1 MDRSIRRLFYFFVA
15 LFVALILMLTYV
27 QVWAAPS
34 LKVNAANTRAVE
46 EEMKIQRG
54 LILSA
59 DGQQLAKNDQQGQYY
74 VREYPFADLTAPWL
88 GYNNLRYG
96 RAGIERVYNEELTGQ
111 AGLLG
116 ITSSWSQIL
125 GQAQRGSDLKLTVQM
140 NVQQAAAKAL
150 GNRKGAVVALNP
162 RTGAILAMVSYPR
175 YDPNKLTEQWKTL
188 IADADRPL
196 LNRAIQ
202 GLYPP
207 GSTFKIIVGS
217 AALQTGAVTPATTF
231 SDTGTV
237 NLGGYIIHNYDG
249 KAYGDHDF
257 QKAFASSINTTF
269 SKIGVDLGGNTLAT
283 YADAFGF
290 GKSFPWKL
298 GGAKSS
304 FPDPG
309 GMDVAH
315 VAQASIGQGEVL
327 TTPLLMG
334 LAACAVANDG
344 KIMKPYIV
352 DQVLSYNGAVVEK
365 TSPSQWLQPMTA
377 ATAATMK
384 NLMVQVVRSG
394 TGTAAAISGVQ
405 VAGKTGTAEVAGA
418 EPHAWFAGFAPADDP
433 QIAVIVIVENAG
445 TGGSVAAPIAK
456 AVMAA
461 ALQLGLK

>member
-1 MDRSIRRLFYFFVA
+1 VDRPIRRLFYFFVL
-15 LFVALILMLTYV
+15 LFVSLILMLTYV

-59 DGQQLAKNDQQGQYY
+59 DGQELAKNVQQGQYFM
-74 VREYPFADLTAPWL
+74 RTYPFGDLTAPWL
-88 GYNNLRYG
+88 GYNNLKYG

-116 ITSSWSQIL
+116 VTSSWSQIL
-125 GQAQRGSDLKLTVQM
+125 GQTPRGSDIKLTVLM
-140 NVQQAAAKAL
+140 KVQQAAAKAL

-162 RTGAILAMVSYPR
+162 KTGAILAMISYPR
-175 YDPNKLTEQWKTL
+175 YDPNTLTDQWKQL
-188 IADADRPL
+188 VNDEDRPL
-196 LNRAIQ
+196 INRATQ

-207 GSTFKIIVGS
+207 GSTFKIILAS
-217 AALQTGAVTPATTF
+217 AALQNGVVTPDTPF
-231 SDTGTV
+231 SDTGSV
-237 NLGGYIIHNYDG
+237 NEGGYIIHNFDQ
-249 KAYGDHDF
+249 KSYGDHDF

-269 SKIGVDLGGNTLAT
+269 SKVGVQLGAPAIAG

-298 GGAKSS
+298 GGATSS
-304 FPDPG
+304 FPAPG
-309 GMDVAH
+309 SMDKAH

-327 TTPLLMG
+327 ATPLLMG

-344 KIMKPYIV
+344 KIMKPYLV
-352 DQVLSYNGAVVEK
+352 DQILSYNGAITEK
-365 TSPSQWLQPMTA
+365 TSPSQWLQPISS
-377 ATAATMK
+377 ATASTMK
-384 NLMVQVVRSG
+384 DLMVQVVRSG

-405 VAGKTGTAEVAGA
+405 VAGKTGTAETAAG

-433 QIAVIVIVENAG
+433 QIAVVVLVENG
-445 TGGSVAAPIAK
+445 GSGGSVAAPIARQ
-456 AVMAA
+456 VMAA
-461 ALQLGLK
+461 ALGR

>member
-1 MDRSIRRLFYFFVA
+1 
-15 LFVALILMLTYV
+15 MLTYV

-74 VREYPFADLTAPWL
+74 LRVYPFGDLTAPWL

-116 ITSSWSQIL
+116 VTSSWSQVL
-125 GQAQRGSDLKLTVQM
+125 GQDQRGSDLKLTVQM
-140 NVQQAAAKAL
+140 NVQQAAARAL

-188 IADADRPL
+188 VADADRPL
-196 LNRAIQ
+196 LNRAVQ

-207 GSTFKIIVGS
+207 GSVFKIIVGS
-217 AALQTGAVTPATTF
+217 AALQTGAITPDSSFT
-231 SDTGTV
+231 DTGTV
-237 NLGGYIIHNYDG
+237 TLGGYVIHNFDG
-249 KAYGDHDF
+249 KTYGDHNF

-269 SKIGVDLGGNTLAT
+269 SKVGVDLGARTLAT
-283 YADAFGF
+283 FTDAFGF
-290 GKSFPWKL
+290 GKSFPWRL
-298 GGAKSS
+298 GGARSS

-309 GMDVAH
+309 GMDTAH

-327 TTPLLMG
+327 ATPLLMG

-344 KIMKPYIV
+344 KIMNPYLV
-352 DQVLSYNGAVVEK
+352 YQVLSYNGAIVET
-365 TSPSQWLQPMTA
+365 TSPTQWLQPITA

-384 NLMVQVVRSG
+384 SLMIQVVRTG
-394 TGTAAAISGVQ
+394 TGTGAAIGGVQ

-445 TGGSVAAPIAK
+445 TGGSVAAPIARQ
-456 AVMAA
+456 VIAA
-461 ALQLGLK
+461 GLGL

>member
-1 MDRSIRRLFYFFVA
+1 VDKSIRRLFYFFA
-15 LFVALILMLTYV
+15 GLFVALILMLTYV

-74 VREYPFADLTAPWL
+74 VRQYPFGDLTAPWL

-96 RAGIERVYNEELTGQ
+96 RAGVERVYNEQLTGQ

-116 ITSSWSQIL
+116 VTSSWSQIL
-125 GQAQRGSDLKLTVQM
+125 GQPKRGSDIKLTVQM

-175 YDPNKLTEQWKTL
+175 YDPNKLTDQWKTL
-188 IADADRPL
+188 VADADRPL
-196 LNRAIQ
+196 LNRATQ

-207 GSTFKIIVGS
+207 GSTFKIVVAS
-217 AALQTGAVTPATTF
+217 AALQAGTVAPDSPF
-231 SDTGTV
+231 NDTGTV
-237 NLGGYIIHNYDG
+237 TEYGYVVHNFDN
-249 KAYGDHDF
+249 KVYGDHDF

-269 SKIGVDLGGNTLAT
+269 AKVGVGLG
-283 YADAFGF
+283 ADKEAAFAEAFGF
-290 GKSFPWKL
+290 GQALPWKL

-304 FPDPG
+304 FPDPS
-309 GMDVAH
+309 GMDIAH

-327 TTPLLMG
+327 STPLLMG

-344 KIMKPYIV
+344 TIMKPYMV
-352 DQVLSYNGAVVEK
+352 DQVLSYNGAIVEK
-365 TSPSQWLQPMTA
+365 TSPGKWLQPITA
-377 ATAATMK
+377 ATAADMK
-384 NLMVQVVRSG
+384 NLMVQVVRTG

-405 VAGKTGTAEVAGA
+405 VAGKTGTAEVAVG

-433 QIAVIVIVENAG
+433 QVAVIVIVENAG

-461 ALQLGLK
+461 ALGR

>member
-1 MDRSIRRLFYFFVA
+1 
-15 LFVALILMLTYV
+15 MLTYV

-59 DGQQLAKNDQQGQYY
+59 DGQQLATNVQQGQYY
-74 VREYPFADLTAPWL
+74 LRQYPFGDLTAPWL
-88 GYNNLRYG
+88 GYNNLKYG
-96 RAGIERVYNEELTGQ
+96 RAGVERVYNEELTGQ

-116 ITSSWSQIL
+116 VTSSWSQIL
-125 GQAQRGSDLKLTVQM
+125 GQTPRGSDLKLTVRM
-140 NVQQAAAKAL
+140 DVQQAAAKAL
-150 GNRKGAVVALNP
+150 GNRTGAVVALNP
-162 RTGAILAMVSYPR
+162 KTGAILAMVSYPR

-188 IADADRPL
+188 TSDAGRPL

-207 GSTFKIIVGS
+207 GSTFKIIVAS
-217 AALQTGAVTPATTF
+217 AALQTGKVTPDTPF
-231 SDTGTV
+231 NDTGTV
-237 NLGGYIIHNYDG
+237 NEGGYIIHNFEQTP
-249 KAYGDHDF
+249 YGDHNF

-269 SKIGVDLGGNTLAT
+269 AKVGVDLGAGTIST

-290 GKSFPWKL
+290 GKSIPWKL
-298 GGAKSS
+298 GGATSS
-304 FPDPG
+304 FPDPS
-309 GMDVAH
+309 GMDKAH

-327 TTPLLMG
+327 ASPLIMG

-344 KIMKPYIV
+344 KIMKPYLV
-352 DQVLSYNGAVVEK
+352 DQVISYNGAIVET
-365 TSPSQWLQPMTA
+365 TSPSQWLQPISA

-384 NLMVQVVRSG
+384 SLMLQVVRSG
-394 TGTAAAISGVQ
+394 TGTGAAISGVQ

-433 QIAVIVIVENAG
+433 QVAVIVIVENAG

-456 AVMAA
+456 AVIAA
-461 ALQLGLK
+461 ALGR

>member
-1 MDRSIRRLFYFFVA
+1 VDRSIRRLFYFFVL
-15 LFVALILMLTYV
+15 LFVGLILMLTYV

-34 LKVNAANTRAVE
+34 LKVNAANARAVE

-59 DGQQLAKNDQQGQYY
+59 DGQQLAKNDLQGQYY
-74 VREYPFADLTAPWL
+74 LRVYPFGDLTAPWL

-116 ITSSWSQIL
+116 VTSSWSQIL
-125 GQAQRGSDLKLTVQM
+125 GQTPRGSDLKLTVQM
-140 NVQQAAAKAL
+140 KVQQAAARAL

-188 IADADRPL
+188 IADPDRPL
-196 LNRAIQ
+196 LNRAVQ

-207 GSTFKIIVGS
+207 GSTFKIIVAS
-217 AALQTGAVTPATTF
+217 AALQTGAVTPDTRF
-231 SDTGTV
+231 NDTGTV
-237 NLGGYIIHNYDG
+237 TLGGYIIHNFEPTP
-249 KAYGDHDF
+249 YGDHDF

-269 SKIGVDLGGNTLAT
+269 SKVGVGLGANTLAT
-283 YADAFGF
+283 FTDAFGF
-290 GKSFPWKL
+290 GKSFPWRL
-298 GGAKSS
+298 GGANSS

-309 GMDVAH
+309 GMDTAH

-327 TTPLLMG
+327 ATPLLMG

-352 DQVLSYNGAVVEK
+352 DQVLSYNGSIVET
-365 TSPSQWLQPMTA
+365 TSPSQWLQPITA
-377 ATAATMK
+377 ATAATLK
-384 NLMVQVVRSG
+384 SLMIQVVRTG
-394 TGTAAAISGVQ
+394 TGTSAAISGVQ

-418 EPHAWFAGFAPADDP
+418 EPHAWFAGFAPAGDP

-456 AVMAA
+456 QVIAA
-461 ALQLGLK
+461 ALGL